1 MRLAQLARK
10 LAIRPTEIVEFL
22 TERNIQIDNESNT
35 RLEDEHVAL
44 IMQEFAPARAAEV
57 AAELVREK
65 ESEIEIIVPMDTPI
79 TNASPSKPEETNFVE
94 PSAVEN
100 ESLPEKIEVI
110 KAPKV
115 ELSGLKVLGKIE
127 LPEPKKKEAQPQ
139 AEEVVGDQ
147 TPKEETPVQTSPRYQ
162 EKRKQENRKPYPNKR
177 ESSDRPKT
185 TNPIALQREREALE
199 AEKRR
204 RAQAEEEKEKRTQHY
219 LKKMKVVAPT
229 KSARLIK
236 EDVEEMTPLAPVP
249 KTFWGKF
256 MRWLNS

>member
-35 RLEDEHVAL
+35 RLEDDHVAL
-44 IMQEFAPARAAEV
+44 IMQKFAPARAAEV

-65 ESEIEIIVPMDTPI
+65 EREVEILTLAEPAIIKEVT
-79 TNASPSKPEETNFVE
+79 TPEETNLVKLV
-94 PSAVEN
+94 PA
-100 ESLPEKIEVI
+100 ESEVMADTIEVI

-127 LPEPKKKEAQPQ
+127 LPEPKKKEPQPQ

-147 TPKEETPVQTSPRYQ
+147 PQKEETPVQTSPRNQ

-177 ESSDRPKT
+177 ESSDRPKA

-219 LKKMKVVAPT
+219 LKKVKVVAPT
-229 KSARLIK
+229 KSAKLIK
-236 EDVEEMTPLAPVP
+236 EEVEEMTPLAPVP
-249 KTFWGKF
+249 KTTWGKF
-256 MRWLNS
+256 MRWLNT

>member
-35 RLEDEHVAL
+35 RLADDHVAL
-44 IMQEFAPARAAEV
+44 IMQKFAPTRAAEV
-57 AAELVREK
+57 AAELVHEK
-65 ESEIEIIVPMDTPI
+65 ERELEVIAPIETMI
-79 TNASPSKPEETNFVE
+79 TNEVTTFEVTNIAEQV
-94 PSAVEN
+94 SAEN
-100 ESLPEKIEVI
+100 ELPEKIEVI
-110 KAPKV
+110 KALKV

-127 LPEPKKKEAQPQ
+127 LLEPKKKEPQPR

-147 TPKEETPVQTSPRYQ
+147 PQKEEVAEQIIPRP
-162 EKRKQENRKPYPNKR
+162 ERRKQENRKPYPNRR
-177 ESSDRPKT
+177 ESNDRPKT
-185 TNPIALQREREALE
+185 TNPVALQREREALQ

-219 LKKMKVVAPT
+219 LKKVKVVAPT

-236 EDVEEMTPLAPVP
+236 EEVEEMTPLAPVP
-249 KTFWGKF
+249 KTWWGKF
-256 MRWLNS
+256 MRWLNT

>member
-22 TERNIQIDNESNT
+22 TEHNIQIDNESNT
-35 RLEDEHVAL
+35 RLEDDHVAL
-44 IMQEFAPARAAEV
+44 IMQKFAPAQAAEV

-65 ESEIEIIVPMDTPI
+65 ESELDILVPKESTI
-79 TNASPSKPEETNFVE
+79 TNEVTTREEINIVE
-94 PSAVEN
+94 TLSAEN
-100 ESLPEKIEVI
+100 EPQPEKIEVI

-127 LPEPKKKEAQPQ
+127 LPEPKKKEPQPQ

-147 TPKEETPVQTSPRYQ
+147 PQQKEESPVQTSPRYQ
-162 EKRKQENRKPYPNKR
+162 EKRKLENRKPYPNKR
-177 ESSDRPKT
+177 ESNDRPKA

-204 RAQAEEEKEKRTQHY
+204 RAQAEQEKEKRTQHY
-219 LKKMKVVAPT
+219 LKKVKVVAPT
-229 KSARLIK
+229 KSAKLIK
-236 EDVEEMTPLAPVP
+236 EEVEEMTPLAPVP
-249 KTFWGKF
+249 KTWWGRF
-256 MRWLNS
+256 MRWLNT

>member
-35 RLEDEHVAL
+35 RLEDDHVAL
-44 IMQEFAPARAAEV
+44 IMQKFAPARAAEV

-65 ESEIEIIVPMDTPI
+65 ESELEVIASAETSI
-79 TNASPSKPEETNFVE
+79 TSEAISSEEMNR
-94 PSAVEN
+94 VEN
-100 ESLPEKIEVI
+100 ISNENEPQPEKIELI

-127 LPEPKKKEAQPQ
+127 LPEPKKKETQTQP
-139 AEEVVGDQ
+139 EEIVGDQ
-147 TPKEETPVQTSPRYQ
+147 PPKEETVVQASPRYQ

-177 ESSDRPKT
+177 ESSDRPKA

-219 LKKMKVVAPT
+219 LKKVKVVAPT
-229 KSARLIK
+229 KSAKLIK
-236 EDVEEMTPLAPVP
+236 EEVEEMTLLAPVP
-249 KTFWGKF
+249 KTWWGRF
-256 MRWLNS
+256 MRWLNT